1 MIKNILIVDSEANI
15 AASLSFLL
23 EHAGFSVHSACGYEE
38 AMASVNH
45 FCPDL
50 VLMDAVLSDRSGYDL
65 CQSLLAL
72 PGFANLPVL
81 MLTTRG
87 LEVERE
93 KALSLGA
100 VDFIVKP
107 FNPAAVL
114 GRVQELVSEAA

>member
-1 MIKNILIVDSEANI
+1 MLKNILIVDSETNI

-23 EHAGFSVHSACGYEE
+23 GHAGFSVTCACDYEE
-38 AMASVNH
+38 AMAAVNDTR
-45 FCPDL
+45 PDL
-50 VLMDAVLSDRSGYDL
+50 VLMDAVLPDRSGYDL
-65 CQSLLAL
+65 CQALLAL
-72 PGFANLPVL
+72 PGFRHLPVM
-81 MLTTRG
+81 MLTTQG

-114 GRVQELVSEAA
+114 GRVRELVSEAA